1 MCPAQVTLKNPQNP
15 LKSFFTYCFI
25 FPTADEESPQVI
37 DCSDDIEEQSS
48 TRLSPVVWDEPV
60 FKDNSGEDLMV
71 ITNRQSGSNFSWGL
85 PEEVWYNAKD
95 KAGNNVSCEFTVSV
109 KRKSVL
115 SDFIRQ

>member
-1 MCPAQVTLKNPQNP
+1 MPCSSHFKEPSKPFKEFLY
-15 LKSFFTYCFI
+15 LCFI